1 MFGGVALAIYSP
13 MQSTALAQQPTGSI
27 PTVTGTPSGATVAV
41 YSDLVMVDVYSGP
54 SKYLYP
60 IPIGVLLAG
69 QEVPAYGYSEDKNY
83 IQIYYPGVPDSV
95 AWVFAPYVQMKKIG
109 PLPLLPSPPIPT
121 SASTTVV
128 NIDPTLA
135 AAFSSPVAP
144 TRLPTF
150 TPPVPLAVATFS
162 ESSSIAS
169 RMPAGLL
176 ILGFGLVGAL
186 GALISFLRRR

>member
-1 MFGGVALAIYSP
+1 MALAIYSP
-13 MQSTALAQQPTGSI
+13 MQSAALAQQPTGSI

-95 AWVFAPYVQMKKIG
+95 AWVFAPYVQIKKIG

-128 NIDPTLA
+128 NINPTLA
-135 AAFSSPVAP
+135 AAFSSPVVP

-150 TPPVPLAVATFS
+150 TPPVPLVVATFS

-169 RMPAGLL
+169 RLPAGLL